1 MAQALPYL
9 LTPSLVILG
18 SIIVLLILRK
28 ILFHLL
34 HRWAQRTQN
43 TFDDLFIAV
52 FRAPSLY
59 GCLSIGLFL
68 GVGISDLPDHY
79 LPYFNKTIYC
89 IIILTLTIALANLV
103 GGLYKNYIH
112 KTQLPIPATGLAYG
126 ILKGSVFIIGFLI
139 ILTALGVSIA
149 PLLTALGVGGLAVA
163 LALQDTLSNLF
174 AGIHILLEK
183 SIRIG
188 DFIRLESGQEG
199 QVTDITWRTTRIK
212 MPSNTMVVIP
222 NSKLS
227 QSVITN
233 YHLPEK
239 QMAISIPVHVGYDSD
254 PERIERILLDE
265 CAKAAGEVR
274 GLIEEAR
281 AEVRF
286 SPGFGESWLDFTLI
300 CQIQDV
306 TDQFSVQHELRKRI
320 LKRFK
325 EEHIEI
331 PFPQRMVRLR
341 EEKPLT

>member
-1 MAQALPYL
+1 MLQALPNL
-9 LTPSLVILG
+9 ITPSLVILG

-28 ILFHLL
+28 IFFHLL
-34 HRWAQRTQN
+34 HRWAQRTHN
-43 TFDDLFIAV
+43 TFDELFIAV

-59 GCLSIGLFL
+59 GSLAIGLFL
-68 GVGISDLPDHY
+68 GVGISDLPDKV
-79 LPYFNKTIYC
+79 LPYFNKTMYC
-89 IIILTLTIALANLV
+89 IIIGTLTIALANLV
-103 GGLYKNYIH
+103 GGVYKNYIH

-139 ILTALGVSIA
+139 VLTTLGVSIA

-188 DFIRLESGQEG
+188 DFIRLETGQEG
-199 QVTDITWRTTRIK
+199 QVMDITWRTTRIK

-227 QSVITN
+227 QSVVTN

-239 QMAISIPVHVGYDSD
+239 KMAISIPIHVAYDSD
-254 PERIERILLDE
+254 PEKIETILLDE
-265 CAKAAGEVR
+265 CARATGEVT
-274 GLIEEAR
+274 GLIGEAQ

-300 CQIQDV
+300 CQVQDV
-306 TDQFSVQHELRKRI
+306 TDQFYVQHELRKRI

-331 PFPQRMVRLR
+331 PFPQRIVRLR